1 MRPPDPGSKPSAAE
15 GDDSPSSSAELRLLI
30 ADDDDDFRIAAAEL
44 LRLEGFDVVE
54 LKDGQAAFDHALSE
68 TFDVVLLDHRMPG
81 IMGGDV
87 YDRLRRL
94 RPDLPVVLMTA
105 AMDPQGLARAVGAP
119 LVLNKPFDVDELM
132 EAVEVARSTAR
143 PQPSSR

>member
-1 MRPPDPGSKPSAAE
+1 MSPRDLGAKPPRASRDGDQPSAGE
-15 GDDSPSSSAELRLLI
+15 GEPRLLI

-44 LRLEGFDVVE
+44 LRLEGFDVTE
-54 LKDGQAAFDHALSE
+54 LKDGQAAFDHALAE
-68 TFDVVLLDHRMPG
+68 RFDVVLLDHRMPG

-87 YDRLRRL
+87 YGRLRRL

-105 AMDPQGLARAVGAP
+105 AMDPQGLARQVGAP

-132 EAVEVARSTAR
+132 EAVDLARRTATR
-143 PQPSSR
+143 S